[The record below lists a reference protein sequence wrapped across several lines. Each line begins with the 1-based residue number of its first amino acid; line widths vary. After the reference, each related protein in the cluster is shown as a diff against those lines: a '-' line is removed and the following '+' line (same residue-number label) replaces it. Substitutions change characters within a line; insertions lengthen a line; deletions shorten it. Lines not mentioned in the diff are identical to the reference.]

1 MVHSQLQKG
10 EVGPSWL
17 GLLLQ
22 LGWLL
27 AAIGQSWGHVSLSDL
42 GWDREQVTESRSL
55 CLVDTYTLNLVL
67 VSVTSCQTHAF
78 SSVLELLGQKVTW
91 KGLFFL
97 LLYLELFR
105 TNWLTARR
113 F

>member
-1 MVHSQLQKG
+1 MVHSQLQMG
-10 EVGPSWL
+10 EADTSWL

-22 LGWLL
+22 SGCLR

-55 CLVDTYTLNLVL
+55 CLVGTYALNLAL
-67 VSVTSCQTHAF
+67 VSVTSHQTHTS
-78 SSVLELLGQKVTW
+78 SSVLELLGQKITW
-91 KGLFFL
+91 KGLFSL
-97 LLYLELFR
+97 LLYLELLR